1 MLGKIYFLALIVFA
15 NFAHGAEVS
24 ITLDD
29 FNFSNQVGMEA
40 GKRNSAILE
49 ILSKHKIKAAGFVT
63 TKYLSDKVAYEGLTK
78 WSSAGHIV
86 GNHTENHWKYTEKTF
101 KEFSLDIL
109 VAEEKLSKFPTFKK
123 IFRFPYLKEGESS
136 QKRDELRSFLSTHGY
151 SNGHVTID
159 ASDWYINMRLLE
171 KIKSGEKVDYNK
183 YRDFYLKHLWDR
195 SQYYS
200 DLARK
205 TLGRD
210 VKHTILLHHNLTT
223 ALFLSDLIKMYE
235 AKGWKV
241 VDADKAF
248 SDPVYASLPKN
259 TPAGESLIWALAKE
273 KGDTSLRYPAEDS
286 RYEEEEM
293 KALNL

>member
-1 MLGKIYFLALIVFA
+1 M
-15 NFAHGAEVS
+15 
-24 ITLDD
+24 
-29 FNFSNQVGMEA
+29 
-40 GKRNSAILE
+40 
-49 ILSKHKIKAAGFVT
+49 
-63 TKYLSDKVAYEGLTK
+63 
-78 WSSAGHIV
+78 
-86 GNHTENHWKYTEKTF
+86 
-101 KEFSLDIL
+101 
-109 VAEEKLSKFPTFKK
+109 
-123 IFRFPYLKEGESS
+123 FRFPYLKEGESS

-205 TLGRD
+205 NLGRD

-223 ALFLSDLIKMYE
+223 ALFLGDLIKMYE

-241 VDADKAF
+241 IDADKAF
-248 SDPVYASLPKN
+248 SDPIYASLPKN
-259 TPAGESLIWALAKE
+259 IPAGESLIWALAKE